1 MREHK
6 RALTGRLINN
16 RSANKGF
23 TLIEI
28 LIAIAIFAMLS
39 LAAYQILQGV
49 LRSNEIS
56 KVHDEELMKLQ
67 RSMLII
73 DQDFTQI
80 IARKSRDEVL
90 EKEQQRLLT
99 TGKGIFESTDQAV
112 EFTRSGWSNP
122 MNLLPRSNLLR
133 VRYLLIDGNLERHY
147 FLYPDISSGE
157 KAYKQVLFSD
167 VTALSFRFWNK
178 KGKGKWKT
186 TWNEKTRLPAGIEIR
201 FTTKK
206 YGEIYR
212 QFIIASGKYIK

>member
-1 MREHK
+1 MRDCK
-6 RALTGRLINN
+6 RTLSTRSLNN
-16 RSANKGF
+16 RSVNKGF

-56 KVHDEELMKLQ
+56 KIHDAELVKLQ

-80 IARKSRDEVL
+80 IARKSRDEIID
-90 EKEQQRLLT
+90 KEELRLLT
-99 TGKGIFESTDQAV
+99 AGKGIFESTDQAI

-133 VRYLLIDGNLERHY
+133 VRYVLVDGNLERHY

-157 KAYKQVLFSD
+157 KPYKQVLFSD

-178 KGKGKWKT
+178 KGKSKWKK
-186 TWNEKTRLPAGIEIR
+186 TWHEKSRLPAGIEIS

-206 YGEIYR
+206 YGKIRR
-212 QFIIASGKYIK
+212 QFIISSGKYIK